1 MILLFFIL
9 LFFVGYVVLFSFN
22 KSKRN
27 IDKRIFFLCCIL
39 VLCSFLVCL
48 IRKEKGIINFHL
60 SAYFALTI
68 GPLLFLLLYNV
79 SIKIIW
85 HLLFFLVFPIFYLLL
100 KLFLPN
106 SEYLFSL
113 DEILYILIVGSCLLY
128 GSYGYLYM
136 IRHELEFKKNSVVV
150 SYILLVFSCSF
161 FYGVLIFRPIGIFDV
176 DYIYVIYCLVILVV
190 AFLDAMNSYIINN
203 CKGRLKIKSETIQ
216 LLIGEQEEP
225 NLGNKPEL
233 DESEVSIEYKGKDV
247 LEVCSDTNELQ
258 FILEKEERMMVI
270 RQKLFEQ
277 LIESKLYLDVDL
289 TLQKLSEVI
298 EIDRKELLEYFKKS
312 SCVSFRQY
320 INRLKVEY
328 AVELIKEKNKDVTV
342 EELTSFCGFNTR
354 LSFYRAF
361 VRIYGFPPSALLNK

>member
-161 FYGVLIFRPIGIFDV
+161 LYGVLIFRPIGIFDV